1 VTVDPIGAAWREF
14 EATVARARVSLDRV
28 RAQPVHT
35 PEERRELHRD
45 ALSGV
50 LGRDM
55 QQLAEHVEAGRTS
68 WGEAFEGDS
77 PYSSLLRGHIDRMV
91 ETHQEALRQAIEDDD
106 DFDPW
111 AADPQ
116 V

>member
-1 VTVDPIGAAWREF
+1 MSQEAIAAAWREF
-14 EATVARARVSLDRV
+14 EQTVVRARTALDRV

-35 PEERRELHRD
+35 PEQRRQLHDD
-45 ALSGV
+45 ALAGA

-55 QQLAEHVEAGRTS
+55 QELAGHVEAGRTT
-68 WGEAFEGDS
+68 WAEAFEG
-77 PYSSLLRGHIDRMV
+77 YSSYSALLTDHLGRMS
-91 ETHQEALRQAIEDDD
+91 ETYAGPLREAIEADP

-111 AADPQ
+111 AADPR

>member
-1 VTVDPIGAAWREF
+1 MSVDPISGAWQEF
-14 EATVARARVSLDRV
+14 EATVARARQSLDRI
-28 RAQPVHT
+28 RSRPVHT
-35 PEERRELHRD
+35 PEERRELHQD

-55 QQLAEHVEAGRTS
+55 QQLAQHVEAGRTS
-68 WGEAFEGDS
+68 WGEAFEGES
-77 PYSSLLRGHIDRMV
+77 PYSALLQTHLTRMV
-91 ETHQEALRQAIEDDD
+91 DQHEESLRQAIEDDE

-111 AADPQ
+111 APDPE